1 MTGPAYPQTPSQTVG
16 PFFAYG
22 LSPEQYGYPFAS
34 IATGRMADEAAGAER
49 IRIIGQVLDG
59 EGAPVGDAMIEIWQ
73 ADAQGRYA
81 NRREAGRNTQFTG
94 FGRQG
99 TGTDPESRF
108 IFDTIKPGPVDADQA
123 PHISVIV
130 FMRGLLTH
138 AYTRLYFSDE
148 PQANAR
154 DPVLNSVPEDR
165 RPTLIAMR
173 EEGGATYRFDI
184 RMQGEGET
192 VFFDV

>member
-1 MTGPAYPQTPSQTVG
+1 MPNERHSQTPSQTVG

-22 LSPEQYGYPFAS
+22 LTPEQYGYPFAS
-34 IATGRMADEAAGAER
+34 IADGRMADASVSGER
-49 IRIIGQVLDG
+49 IRVFGQVLDG
-59 EGAPVGDAMIEIWQ
+59 EGAPIDDALVEIWQ

-81 NRREAGRNTQFTG
+81 TAREPGSNRKFSG

-99 TGTDPESRF
+99 TGTDPDNRF
-108 IFDTIKPGPVDADQA
+108 VFETIKPGKVDGEQA

-148 PQANAR
+148 AEANAR
-154 DPVLNSVPEDR
+154 DPIFNSVPEAR
-165 RPTLIAMR
+165 RATLIATR
-173 EEGGATYRFDI
+173 EPDGAYRFDI
-184 RMQGEGET
+184 HMQGDDET

>member
-1 MTGPAYPQTPSQTVG
+1 MPDERYLQTPSQTVG

-22 LSPEQYGYPFAS
+22 LTPEQYGYPFAS
-34 IATGRMADEAAGAER
+34 ITDGRMADESVSGER
-49 IRIIGQVLDG
+49 IRVVGQVLDG
-59 EGAPVGDAMIEIWQ
+59 EGAAIDDALVEFWQ

-81 NRREAGRNTQFTG
+81 TAREPGSNRMFSG

-99 TGTDPESRF
+99 TGTDPDNRF
-108 IFDTIKPGPVDADQA
+108 VFETIKPGPVDAEQA

-138 AYTRLYFSDE
+138 AYTRIYFPDE
-148 PQANAR
+148 ADANAR
-154 DPVLNSVPEDR
+154 DPVLTSVPEDR
-165 RPTLIAMR
+165 RQTLIAIR
-173 EEGGATYRFDI
+173 EPDGLYRFDI
-184 RMQGEGET
+184 HMQGAAET

>member
-1 MTGPAYPQTPSQTVG
+1 MPKQTPSQTPSQTVG

-22 LSPEQYGYPFAS
+22 LTPEQYGYPFAS
-34 IATGRMADEAAGAER
+34 IADGRMADESVSGER
-49 IRIIGQVLDG
+49 IRVVGQVLDG
-59 EGAPVGDAMIEIWQ
+59 EGAVISDALVEFWQ

-81 NRREAGRNTQFTG
+81 TAREPGSNRMFSG

-138 AYTRLYFSDE
+138 AYTRMYFSDE
-148 PQANAR
+148 PQANDC
-154 DPVLNSVPEDR
+154 DPVLNSVPEER
-165 RPTLIAMR
+165 RPTLIARR
-173 EEGGATYRFDI
+173 EDGGATYRFDI